1 MLVCRMSIFQRALNT
16 LPSRRFRQELLV
28 ELLAVPSL
36 YRNEDV
42 MASFLQKQCE
52 ADGFR
57 AVIDPKTKNVYA
69 VKGFAENYPCLASHI
84 DTVQRHKKV
93 EIVAHKDGRITGIDI
108 ATNRQTGIGADCKTG
123 IFTCL
128 EIARRLPAVKLA
140 LFACEEIGMIG
151 AYQSDPKFFK
161 DVGYVVEFDCPSRNL
176 ASYTSGGTRLFD
188 NQGNFIRTAL
198 TVLDDYGVEFQYHPF
213 TDVKAVVERYR
224 VQCLNLSSGY
234 YNWHCDDEF
243 AFIPDIKNAI
253 EMGERLI
260 KALGCTRYEHLRT
273 DVEPLMEVNRLRV
286 PNYV

>member
-1 MLVCRMSIFQRALNT
+1 MNIFQRALDS
-16 LPSRRFRQELLV
+16 LPSRRFRRELLV

-36 YRNEDV
+36 YRKEDV
-42 MASFLQKQCE
+42 MAAFLQKQCE

-69 VKGFAENYPCLASHI
+69 VKGSTENYPCLASHI
-84 DTVQRHKKV
+84 DTVQRPKEVKIV
-93 EIVAHKDGRITGIDI
+93 EHEDGRLTGIDL

-128 EIARRLPAVKLA
+128 EIARRLPAAKLA
-140 LFACEEIGMIG
+140 LFACEEVGMVG
-151 AYQSDPKFFK
+151 AYNSDPTFFQ
-161 DVGYVVEFDCPSRNL
+161 DVGYVIEFDCPSRNL

-188 NQGNFIRTAL
+188 NHGDFIRTAL
-198 TVLDDYGVEFQYHPF
+198 KVLNAYGVEFQNHPY

-243 AFIPDIKNAI
+243 AFIPDIRNAI
-253 EMGERLI
+253 EMGERLV
-260 KALGCTRYEHLRT
+260 KALGCRRYAHLRT
-273 DVEPLMEVNRLRV
+273 DVEPLMEVKRLRV

>member
-1 MLVCRMSIFQRALNT
+1 MNIFQRALDS
-16 LPSRRFRQELLV
+16 LPSRRFRRELLV

-36 YRNEDV
+36 YRKEDV
-42 MASFLQKQCE
+42 MAAFLQKQCE

-69 VKGFAENYPCLASHI
+69 VKGSTENYPCLASHI
-84 DTVQRHKKV
+84 DTVQRPKEVKIV
-93 EIVAHKDGRITGIDI
+93 EHEDGRLTGIDL

-128 EIARRLPAVKLA
+128 EIARRLPAAKLA
-140 LFACEEIGMIG
+140 LFACEEVGMVG
-151 AYQSDPKFFK
+151 AYNSDPTFFQ
-161 DVGYVVEFDCPSRNL
+161 DVGYVIEFDCPSRNL

-188 NQGNFIRTAL
+188 NHGDFIRTAL
-198 TVLDDYGVEFQYHPF
+198 KVLNAYGVEFQNHPF

-243 AFIPDIKNAI
+243 AFIPDIRNAI
-253 EMGERLI
+253 EMGERLV
-260 KALGCTRYEHLRT
+260 KALGCRRYGHLRT
-273 DVEPLMEVNRLRV
+273 DAEPLMEVKRLRV